1 MAKETFERSGGKWRL
16 QCDGEQLNP
25 ISPWWNAKPI
35 WLKLAVLLPDL
46 WRQLL
51 LSSWAWS
58 SLNSPVELGS
68 LHPLRRTIQQRDEGW
83 WSQNFL
89 QVIDVIITL
98 LQLNLPLRLLLE
110 HPHLASIFLHP
121 PTNLL
126 QNHSVLVQGSARTAR
141 WNQGNPQGNLHHNSI
156 LIQEALQYIMIILC
170 RSPFPVFFVPTL
182 HWRGQSHFFLQSW
195 QFTDSKRLLI

>member
-1 MAKETFERSGGKWRL
+1 MCQNVRPYHQSWEKDSKMSSIIWPKKHLKGQEGNEDCNAMVNNWTQSHLGKK
-16 QCDGEQLNP
+16 
-25 ISPWWNAKPI
+25 AKPI
-35 WLKLAVLLPDL
+35 WLKLAVFLPDL

-68 LHPLRRTIQQRDEGW
+68 LHPLRRTIQQRDEDW
-83 WSQNFL
+83 WNQIFL

-98 LQLNLPLRLLLE
+98 PQLNLPLRLLLE
-110 HPHLASIFLHP
+110 HPHLGSIVLHP

-156 LIQEALQYIMIILC
+156 LIRYSTC
-170 RSPFPVFFVPTL
+170 WS
-182 HWRGQSHFFLQSW
+182 S
-195 QFTDSKRLLI
+195 